1 MSTTS
6 AASSSAPGTINVQSL
21 VSQLMAVAK
30 QPITALNTQI
40 STEQTQLSD
49 FGTISGIVSSL
60 QTTITNL
67 NVSAVV
73 NSASSSNTAAVTAT
87 AASNA
92 VAGIYSM
99 NVTALAQSQ
108 SLVSAGQ
115 ASSSTAISNGTATT
129 LTFDFGTTS
138 GTTFTSNGSGAKS
151 ITINS
156 TNNTLSGIALAI
168 NTANIGVTATIVND
182 GSATAPYHI
191 VVTSNNTGASNSL
204 KISTS
209 GGDGTINSLMAYDP
223 AAAKNM
229 SQTVAAQNASFTL
242 NGIAISSASN
252 TVTNAVQGV
261 SLNLGSVTSSPAVV
275 TIGPNTQG
283 VTANITSFVNSY
295 NALWTKLQ
303 AVSSYGTA
311 STAGGSP
318 TGAGDLAGNS
328 TVRMMMNQMQSV
340 LDTAT
345 TPATGGSLSYLAQ
358 IGVALQTNGTLSID
372 STTLSNALSNKFSDV
387 SNLLTAAT
395 GVGTNMNTWANSVL
409 APGNGLIPSATTAI
423 KSTITDQQ
431 NKITQMTAQM
441 TVLQAQYIQQYT
453 NLNMLLTS
461 MDSTSTYLAQ
471 QFSSSRN

>member
-1 MSTTS
+1 MSTS
-6 AASSSAPGTINVQSL
+6 VASSSAPGTIDVQSL

-40 STEQTQLSD
+40 SAEQTQLSD
-49 FGTISGIVSSL
+49 FGTISGMVSSL
-60 QTTITNL
+60 QTAITNL
-67 NVSAVV
+67 NISAVV

-92 VAGIYSM
+92 VAGSYSM
-99 NVTALAQSQ
+99 NITALAQSQ

-129 LTFDFGTTS
+129 VTFAFGTTS
-138 GTTFTSNGSGAKS
+138 GTTFTSNGSATKS
-151 ITINS
+151 ITIDS

-168 NTANIGVTATIVND
+168 NTASIGVTATIIND

-191 VVTSNNTGASNSL
+191 ALTSNSTGASNSL
-204 KISTS
+204 QITTS
-209 GGDGTINSLMAYDP
+209 GGDGTINTLLAYDP
-223 AAAKNM
+223 TGTMNM
-229 SQTVAAQNASFTL
+229 TQTVAAQNASFTL

-261 SLNLGSVTSSPAVV
+261 SLSLASLTSSPAVV
-275 TIGPNTQG
+275 TVGPNTQG
-283 VTANITSFVNSY
+283 VTANITSFVTAY
-295 NALWTKLQ
+295 NALWTELQ
-303 AVSSYGTA
+303 TVSSYGTA
-311 STAGGSP
+311 STTGGTT
-318 TGAGDLAGNS
+318 TGAGDLAGNG
-328 TVRMMMNQMQSV
+328 TVRMMMNQIQSV

-358 IGVALQTNGTLSID
+358 IGVALKTDGTLSVD
-372 STTLSNALSNKFSDV
+372 SATLSNALNNNFSDV
-387 SNLLTAAT
+387 SNLLTSAT

-423 KSTITDQQ
+423 NSTITDQQ

-461 MDSTSTYLAQ
+461 MNSTSSYLTQ
-471 QFSSSRN
+471 QFSSSNLR